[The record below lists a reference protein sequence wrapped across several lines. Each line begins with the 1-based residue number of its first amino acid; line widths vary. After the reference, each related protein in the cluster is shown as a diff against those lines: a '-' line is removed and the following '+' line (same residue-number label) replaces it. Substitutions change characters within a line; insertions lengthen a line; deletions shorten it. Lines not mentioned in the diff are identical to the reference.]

1 MAPNIIAVLLARVFH
16 IGDQN
21 HLTGLVQGIPFDA
34 SDLFLP
40 AGREQSKRG
49 DAHHVDFLLAP
60 IAHFAEVPKQFVELF
75 KCGATVPFFA
85 AGKRLALLFAS
96 AAVLLDI
103 FKYLAWPVA
112 IRVLRG
118 STAALTIACA
128 LMLSIVSGWATYDCL
143 MSSITI
149 SKATHDVMTT
159 DRVQSLSTLSTI
171 TAYRIKILRRKK
183 KKSRLASQYQ

>member
-1 MAPNIIAVLLARVFH
+1 MSKKLSALLVAIA
-16 IGDQN
+16 
-21 HLTGLVQGIPFDA
+21 
-34 SDLFLP
+34 
-40 AGREQSKRG
+40 
-49 DAHHVDFLLAP
+49 FLLSSVTA
-60 IAHFAEVPKQFVELF
+60 ISVALTMYALIEDKN
-75 KCGATVPFFA
+75 
-85 AGKRLALLFAS
+85 LALLFAS